1 MVDLDLFLQRER
13 LFTQPLDG
21 ANAARLD
28 YELVLSSTR
37 LSQLAAFATAWLIL
51 VSLGEH

>member
-21 ANAARLD
+21 ANREPSLYPALYEFKPSIRSNAR
-28 YELVLSSTR
+28 SRSR
-37 LSQLAAFATAWLIL
+37 
-51 VSLGEH
+51 